1 MHHSEYMAAAN
12 RAVAYVKSNV
22 KYRGLNTAGGWIRN
36 PADIPQKVS
45 ARIDSTLKG
54 AERSAAHSGGFS
66 GEVYVNEMDKLA
78 KDARTGNC
86 SELAAVALGN
96 SLKLQGIKP
105 IDYFAVFRGGFE
117 HAFVVLNRDASIPLS
132 DFAKWSEFAVVCD
145 PLYDRANYAGFLA
158 PWYPSAI
165 PLRPADVKYR
175 IE

>member
-1 MHHSEYMAAAN
+1 MHHSEYRAAAN
-12 RAVAYVKSNV
+12 RAIAYVKSNV

-36 PADIPQKVS
+36 PADVPQKVS
-45 ARIDSTLKG
+45 ARIDSSRKG

-66 GEVYVNEMDKLA
+66 GEVFVNEMDKLA
-78 KDARTGNC
+78 KDTQTGNC
-86 SELAAVALGN
+86 SELAAVAFN

-105 IDYFAVFRGGFE
+105 LDYFACFRGRWD
-117 HAFVVLNRDASIPLS
+117 HAFVVLNRDANTPLS

-158 PWYPSAI
+158 TWYSRAI